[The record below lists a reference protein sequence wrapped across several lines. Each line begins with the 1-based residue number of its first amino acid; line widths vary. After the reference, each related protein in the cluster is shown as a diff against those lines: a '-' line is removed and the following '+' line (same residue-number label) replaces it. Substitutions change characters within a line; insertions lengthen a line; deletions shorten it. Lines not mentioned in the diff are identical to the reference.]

1 MSQPSEQLG
10 HSNELYPPSKDFVS
24 NAQLQGMDAYR
35 ALHKHS
41 IEQPEQFWG
50 DVAKELHW
58 FKPWTKVLDESKKPF
73 FEWYKDGKTNLAY
86 NCLDRYLGT
95 ATANKAAIIFEGE
108 PGDQKV

>member
-1 MSQPSEQLG
+1 
-10 HSNELYPPSKDFVS
+10 
-24 NAQLQGMDAYR
+24 MDAYR
-35 ALHKHS
+35 ARHKHS

-86 NCLDRYLGT
+86 NCLDRHLGS

-108 PGDQKV
+108 PGDEKVYTYRDLHREVGRFANVLLSLGVVKG